1 MPFREHTEM
10 KMLIKNKIIEV
21 QNVQI
26 SISEWVNETMIIGLY
41 LSKI

>member
-1 MPFREHTEM
+1 M
-10 KMLIKNKIIEV
+10 KNKIIEV

>member
-1 MPFREHTEM
+1 M
-10 KMLIKNKIIEV
+10 KNKIIEV

-41 LSKI
+41 LSRI

>member
-1 MPFREHTEM
+1 M
-10 KMLIKNKIIEV
+10 KNKVIEV

>member
-1 MPFREHTEM
+1 MPFREQTEM
-10 KMLIKNKIIEV
+10 KMCMKNKIIEV